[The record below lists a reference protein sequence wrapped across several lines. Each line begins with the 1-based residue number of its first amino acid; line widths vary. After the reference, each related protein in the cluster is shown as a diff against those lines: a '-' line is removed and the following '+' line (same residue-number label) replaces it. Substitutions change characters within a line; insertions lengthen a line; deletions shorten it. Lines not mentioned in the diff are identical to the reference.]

1 MRRFLNACVAGC
13 LVLGAGTG
21 ALAQAPATVSAPVP
35 VAPAVLRPGDSIKL
49 LIWREPDLSG
59 SYTVDEKGLA
69 TLPLLG
75 TLPVAGVNPD
85 VLRAQLLEGYRKYL
99 LNPSIEVVFMH
110 RVRILGAVLKPG
122 LYPVDATM
130 TVADALAL
138 AGGPTEGGSK
148 DKVDILRD
156 GQRVQTDVRQD
167 TPLAATPLQSGDQL
181 FVPERPWLTRNPAI
195 VPTLIS
201 GGFSIL
207 SMIVLLKTR

>member
-1 MRRFLNACVAGC
+1 MRRFLDGLLAGC

-21 ALAQAPATVSAPVP
+21 ALAQVPAAGGPPAAVS
-35 VAPAVLRPGDSIKL
+35 VASLRPGDAVKL

-75 TLPVAGVNPD
+75 TMPVAGVNPE
-85 VLRAQLLEGYRKYL
+85 VLRAQLLEGYRRYL

-148 DKVDILRD
+148 DKVDIVRD
-156 GQRVQTDVRQD
+156 GQRVQTDLRQD
-167 TPLAATPLQSGDQL
+167 TPLADTPLQSGDQI
-181 FVPERPWLTRNPAI
+181 FVPERRWLTRNPAI
-195 VPTLIS
+195 VPTLIT
-201 GGFSIL
+201 GAFSIL
-207 SMIVLLKTR
+207 SMIVLLRTR